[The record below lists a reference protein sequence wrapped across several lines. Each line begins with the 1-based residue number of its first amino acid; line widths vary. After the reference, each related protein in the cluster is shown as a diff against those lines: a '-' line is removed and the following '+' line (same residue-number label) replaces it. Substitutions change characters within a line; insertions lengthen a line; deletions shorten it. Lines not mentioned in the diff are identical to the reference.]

1 MQKPDLDFL
10 RQHKPSLIGMDRGRK
25 AAVCIPLI
33 RTENGYDLLFEVRS
47 SFIESQPGDICFP
60 GGMAEPDE
68 DTQAAALREIAEELL
83 ISPEQVE
90 LLSLMDVLGGSR
102 LYVYPYAVLLSDYH
116 GSFSTDEVE
125 SVFRVP
131 LDFFFEQEPE
141 IYYTTM
147 KVMPEEN
154 FPYDRIYGGRDYA
167 WRERREEVLFY
178 QYGEYTIWG
187 MTAKIVC
194 SFAEI
199 IKRKL

>member
-10 RQHKPSLIGMDRGRK
+10 RQHKPSLIGMDRCRK

-47 SFIESQPGDICFP
+47 SSIESQPGDICFP

-68 DTQAAALREIAEELL
+68 DTRAAALREIAEELL

-90 LLSLMDVLGGSR
+90 LLGLMDVLGGSR
-102 LYVYPYAVLLSDYH
+102 LYVYPYAVLLSDYR
-116 GSFSTDEVE
+116 GSFSPDEVE

-187 MTAKIVC
+187 MTAKIAC

>member
-10 RQHKPSLIGMDRGRK
+10 RQHKPSLIGMDRCRK

-147 KVMPEEN
+147 KVLPEEN